1 MKLSQ
6 SETKVLKMC
15 CDSNEILT
23 LKTKE
28 KDRTLFYK
36 SRFLSVDFTKDVII
50 IDEPSPETQDARPIS
65 KNQELEIFFEL
76 QQKRYLFDSQL
87 LDHTQFTLNES
98 TSHAFKISLPE
109 VLRSGDMR
117 EYFRVETG
125 IKHAITVKFNIY
137 KADSQT
143 PVMSS
148 LIKGKAEDYEGEML
162 DISGGGF
169 SLREKPDNI
178 SFPLEKGD
186 KINARFMLREEDG
199 EIEIWSMISNVRKF
213 KDTHTKIFGLHFL
226 GKEKNANIG
235 ALRTKIFRYVMD
247 RQRENIAI

>member
-6 SETKVLKMC
+6 NEAKVLKMC
-15 CDSNEILT
+15 CDSNEKLT
-23 LKTKE
+23 LKTIE

-36 SRFLSVDFTKDVII
+36 SRFLSVDFSKDVII

-65 KNQELEIFFEL
+65 KNQEFEIFFEL
-76 QQKRYLFDSQL
+76 QKNRFLFDSRL
-87 LDHTQFTLNES
+87 IDHTQYTLNES
-98 TSHAFKISLPE
+98 TSHAIRISLPE
-109 VLRSGDMR
+109 VVRSGDMR

-125 IKHAITVKFNIY
+125 MKHAVTVKFNIY
-137 KADSQT
+137 KSDSQI

-148 LIKGKAEDYEGEML
+148 LIKGKAEDYEGEIL

-169 SLREKPDNI
+169 SLREKPDSI
-178 SFPLEKGD
+178 SLPLEKGD
-186 KINARFMLREEDG
+186 KINARFTLREEDG

-213 KDTHTKIFGLHFL
+213 KETHTKIFGLHFL
-226 GKEKNANIG
+226 GKENNWNIG

-247 RQRENIAI
+247 RQRENIAR